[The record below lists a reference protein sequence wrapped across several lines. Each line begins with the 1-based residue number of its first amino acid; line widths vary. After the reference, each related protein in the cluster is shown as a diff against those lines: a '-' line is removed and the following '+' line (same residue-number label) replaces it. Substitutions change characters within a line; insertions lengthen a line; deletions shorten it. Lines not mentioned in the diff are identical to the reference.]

1 MSAASSKDNKLVLG
15 GPARVDLLPPE
26 IKAAKGAAAVRRRL
40 ALGLVGVIVVC
51 ALGYSVVT
59 IGAVTAAGQLESE
72 RSETTRLIAEQG
84 QYSEASTLAG
94 RVAGITAALMT
105 ASSTEIDW
113 ASYVE
118 ALVRI
123 APTGTRVAVA
133 VDSSSPVEA
142 IAQPLLPLEKARTA
156 NVVITLESKSLSSS
170 AEYLERLKALVG
182 YEDATANS
190 VSYDAEKGY
199 VTVLTL
205 HINKEALRNRFLEDT
220 PGIEGVAAVLG
231 KATVD
236 ETEDPETTDDGTTDG
251 TDTGTDTGTGTEDDA
266 TTDGTED

>member
-40 ALGLVGVIVVC
+40 ALALVGVIVIC

-59 IGAVTAAGQLESE
+59 VGAVSAAGQLESE
-72 RSETTRLIAEQG
+72 RAETTRLIGEQA

-94 RVAGITAALMT
+94 RVAGINAALT
-105 ASSTEIDW
+105 AASSTEIDW
-113 ASYVE
+113 ASYVV
-118 ALVRI
+118 ALFRI
-123 APTGTRVAVA
+123 APTGTKVAVA
-133 VDSSSPVEA
+133 IDSSSPVEA

-156 NVVITLESKSLSSS
+156 NVVITLESKNLSSS
-170 AEYLERLKALVG
+170 AEYLERLKKLVG

-205 HINKEALRNRFLEDT
+205 HLNKEALRNRFLEDT
-220 PGIEGVAAVLG
+220 PGIEGVDAVLG
-231 KATVD
+231 SATVD
-236 ETEDPETTDDGTTDG
+236 EVDEGDSTDDGTTDETN
-251 TDTGTDTGTGTEDDA
+251 TDDDA
-266 TTDGTED
+266 NTDDGTED

>member
-40 ALGLVGVIVVC
+40 TLGLVGVIVVC

-59 IGAVTAAGQLESE
+59 IGAVAAAGQLESE

-94 RVAGITAALMT
+94 RVAGITAALNT

-113 ASYVE
+113 ASYIE
-118 ALVRI
+118 ALIRI

-182 YEDATANS
+182 YEDASANS

-236 ETEDPETTDDGTTDG
+236 APEEETTDDGTTDG
-251 TDTGTDTGTGTEDDA
+251 TDTGTETGTEDDA